1 MRPFS
6 STLRLALRQSPA
18 GRSFLSSQTEAAQK
32 RAQDAFTAAQRNAG
46 KAFGAG
52 LKFLG
57 PVAEK
62 AGNMLGCECPVFL
75 LLFDESI
82 ALFLL
87 SSDSS
92 RPILSVLFFCLR
104 HLANSSILAY
114 RKPLLYNLSVGREL
128 LKQVYIAERLQPPT
142 NISTIKSAYSTLWS
156 RASNPAYWKD
166 ITSSGEIAKVGIYA
180 LEAYGIFKVCA
191 SACS

>member
-1 MRPFS
+1 MRPFN

-75 LLFDESI
+75 LLFESI

-92 RPILSVLFFCLR
+92 RLILCSFFFF
-104 HLANSSILAY
+104 A
-114 RKPLLYNLSVGREL
+114 
-128 LKQVYIAERLQPPT
+128 
-142 NISTIKSAYSTLWS
+142 
-156 RASNPAYWKD
+156 
-166 ITSSGEIAKVGIYA
+166 
-180 LEAYGIFKVCA
+180 CA
-191 SACS
+191 I

>member
-1 MRPFS
+1 MRPFN

-57 PVAEK
+57 PVTEK

-75 LLFDESI
+75 LLFDGSI
-82 ALFLL
+82 VLFLL
-87 SSDSS
+87 SSDNS
-92 RPILSVLFFCLR
+92 RPLPSVLFFVL
-104 HLANSSILAY
+104 
-114 RKPLLYNLSVGREL
+114 
-128 LKQVYIAERLQPPT
+128 
-142 NISTIKSAYSTLWS
+142 
-156 RASNPAYWKD
+156 PAPFD
-166 ITSSGEIAKVGIYA
+166 
-180 LEAYGIFKVCA
+180 
-191 SACS
+191 